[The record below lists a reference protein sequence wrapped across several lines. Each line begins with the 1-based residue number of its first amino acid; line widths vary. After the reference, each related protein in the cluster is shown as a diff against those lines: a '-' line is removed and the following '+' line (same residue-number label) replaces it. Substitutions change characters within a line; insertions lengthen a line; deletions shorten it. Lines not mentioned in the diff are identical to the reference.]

1 MTTRPL
7 RALSRNNRTEHARR
21 FAADL
26 VPNINRIQQAG
37 ITSLMGIAAGL
48 TRLNFPVVAGSS
60 EWRPAQVVAW
70 VLHQLRWRRADELI
84 E

>member
-1 MTTRPL
+1 MRW
-7 RALSRNNRTEHARR
+7 

-26 VPNINRIQQAG
+26 VPNINRIQQVG
-37 ITSLMGIAAGL
+37 ITSLAGIAAEL
-48 TRLNFPVVAGSS
+48 TRLNIPVVAGSS
-60 EWRPAQVVAW
+60 EWRPAQVAG